1 MERAIIAMTK
11 TGRLQIRITPDLKEK
26 LEALAASE
34 NRTVS
39 NYIENLIIRELEEK
53 GSKRCAFYSRV
64 ATKEQLEG

>member
-1 MERAIIAMTK
+1 MNK
-11 TGRLQIRITPDLKEK
+11 TERLQIRITPDLKER

-53 GSKRCAFYSRV
+53 DSKRYAFYARV
-64 ATKEQLEG
+64 ATKEQLEREG